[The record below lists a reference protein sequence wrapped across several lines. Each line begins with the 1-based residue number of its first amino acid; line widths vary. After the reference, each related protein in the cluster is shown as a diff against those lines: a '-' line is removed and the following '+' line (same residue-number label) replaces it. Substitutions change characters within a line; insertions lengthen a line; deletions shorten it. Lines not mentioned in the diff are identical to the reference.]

1 MRTLLRICPQITG
14 MFKIAVLGFGL
25 LILSQF
31 TVYSTNNSGVKSNNY
46 FSERPYLEAALYK
59 SINPRPLNR
68 ETSLHDLKIVVPDDP
83 LWQKLGQQVADVIKS
98 RWGIQ
103 TNISI
108 PDPKSFSTGWSGNT
122 IVLGNLGNNTQMAR
136 LYGLRMSYAD
146 AIYPGKGGYQLL
158 TLIDPFGRGGNTVSI
173 GASEIS
179 GARAGIDELISV
191 LKKAKSPDIPWLF
204 KARLSE
210 EASKYFSRNFD
221 LQKARQLAGKLKPVK
236 DNETVAT
243 ALIEVMSQIKLYG
256 EYYQLTAN
264 PEFGKIFSVLL
275 KEYTMFVNQYP
286 EAAKNQL
293 ESRRNMWIQGE
304 KLFQLWNVL
313 EADPLFSQLDRSQ
326 ILSALYL
333 TCEANAND
341 GYLVRAPE
349 TGPRWNHEIFPAVS
363 LSGSCY
369 YFEKYYKMPE
379 ILKWKKLGDQ
389 IFKGNTSYISL
400 DEGSDYLVHVPM
412 VNIDYAMASGD
423 LKYIRQSL
431 RPSADLHAIMID
443 NLGTMSGGGDTYP
456 FGMSSAY
463 SWGHS
468 QVMNAASWY
477 FNDPV
482 YNFLLE
488 RTRTGPFP
496 GQKMPDLN
504 YPVHR
509 YMVTQNKNEITSSNY
524 PKVQAQKIE
533 TGVYNDL
540 KAKEKLEVEL
550 ENTFHKLTFRSG
562 FGLDDN
568 YLILDGFSS
577 GRHGHQDG
585 NTILNYSA
593 NGRLFLNDRDYIQ
606 NTPEYHSGLVIIKN
620 GEQHKKPPLVNLE
633 WIGDLDGTP
642 VSRSQ
647 VPNYNGTDWT
657 RTIISPEGKF
667 YIIYDDLKIREDG
680 DFIVKNLWQSLGTP
694 QIQKN
699 TFKVDQKGASM
710 LIQSLTNAKLRLKNI
725 YGHFIKYW
733 QTVYPYKYA
742 DKETVLTEVIDEK
755 RYAIGDTTGFIN
767 ILSSYKA
774 ENNAVQSTLLNEN
787 TIEIKDGD
795 KIWLAT
801 KGSLNAD
808 LFSSNGRFHLLGNKE
823 LIIASV
829 SKVKIGQQNL
839 KFPFPVFFKLNT
851 ASGEWKTFDLLKD
864 KISYNELGNPVRKGA
879 IDSGTVQWN
888 NSIRQ
893 RLEQAIRI
901 NSNYEVIDHSETKP
915 SSINGWKEVYKMN
928 ETITSSAST
937 DLNNDGKDELL
948 LAGISGTIKA
958 VDLKGNNLWTFEA
971 KGRVNEVSVQSTGT
985 RRLIFIATENWYIQV
1000 LDTEGKEQWNYKF
1013 PDDAAHKEFKGNLI
1027 GITNIRLAYP
1037 NGKDQEPSIM
1047 VGTQFRYVYELDL
1060 SGKLKNA
1067 TLLYFYGLEDM
1078 EYADLDADGKEEGMF
1093 GLEYYYYTLLK
1104 DKKLLTGKTGGPGWK
1119 VVDVLNKDDKNKTP
1133 AILLGSKQNEVR
1145 MIQFQNKMQEL
1156 WIKNVGGEVNDI
1168 RNGDFN
1174 NDGQPE
1180 ILVATEGFQLYVL
1193 NQDGST
1199 VFRKTLGDR
1208 VLKVDGMQQ
1217 NGKAFYLAA
1226 TAHGRLFKVSAQG
1239 TPEQLVQF
1247 PAEIGNILTT
1257 NNGAWIVLENGDLY
1271 RMDQ

>member
-1 MRTLLRICPQITG
+1 
-14 MFKIAVLGFGL
+14 
-25 LILSQF
+25 
-31 TVYSTNNSGVKSNNY
+31 
-46 FSERPYLEAALYK
+46 LEAALYK

-83 LWQKLGQQVADVIKS
+83 LWQKLGQQVADVIKT
-98 RWGIQ
+98 RWGII
-103 TNISI
+103 TTMSI
-108 PDPKSFSTGWSGNT
+108 PDPKRFSAGWSGNT
-122 IVLGNLGNNTQMAR
+122 IILGNLGNNTQMAR

-158 TLIDPFGRGGNTVSI
+158 TLIDPFGRGGNTVVI

-179 GARAGIDELISV
+179 GARAGVDELITV
-191 LKKAKSPDIPWLF
+191 LKKAKSPDIPRLF

-496 GQKMPDLN
+496 GQKMRDLN

-524 PKVQAQKIE
+524 PKVQAQQIE

-540 KAKEKLEVEL
+540 KAKEKLEVEQ

-667 YIIYDDLKIREDG
+667 YIIYDDLKIRENG
-680 DFIVKNLWQSLGTP
+680 DFIVKKLWQSLGTP

-699 TFKVDQKGASM
+699 
-710 LIQSLTNAKLRLKNI
+710 
-725 YGHFIKYW
+725 
-733 QTVYPYKYA
+733 
-742 DKETVLTEVIDEK
+742 
-755 RYAIGDTTGFIN
+755 
-767 ILSSYKA
+767 
-774 ENNAVQSTLLNEN
+774 
-787 TIEIKDGD
+787 
-795 KIWLAT
+795 
-801 KGSLNAD
+801 
-808 LFSSNGRFHLLGNKE
+808 
-823 LIIASV
+823 
-829 SKVKIGQQNL
+829 
-839 KFPFPVFFKLNT
+839 
-851 ASGEWKTFDLLKD
+851 
-864 KISYNELGNPVRKGA
+864 
-879 IDSGTVQWN
+879 
-888 NSIRQ
+888 
-893 RLEQAIRI
+893 
-901 NSNYEVIDHSETKP
+901 
-915 SSINGWKEVYKMN
+915 
-928 ETITSSAST
+928 
-937 DLNNDGKDELL
+937 
-948 LAGISGTIKA
+948 
-958 VDLKGNNLWTFEA
+958 
-971 KGRVNEVSVQSTGT
+971 
-985 RRLIFIATENWYIQV
+985 
-1000 LDTEGKEQWNYKF
+1000 
-1013 PDDAAHKEFKGNLI
+1013 
-1027 GITNIRLAYP
+1027 
-1037 NGKDQEPSIM
+1037 
-1047 VGTQFRYVYELDL
+1047 
-1060 SGKLKNA
+1060 
-1067 TLLYFYGLEDM
+1067 
-1078 EYADLDADGKEEGMF
+1078 
-1093 GLEYYYYTLLK
+1093 
-1104 DKKLLTGKTGGPGWK
+1104 
-1119 VVDVLNKDDKNKTP
+1119 
-1133 AILLGSKQNEVR
+1133 
-1145 MIQFQNKMQEL
+1145 
-1156 WIKNVGGEVNDI
+1156 
-1168 RNGDFN
+1168 
-1174 NDGQPE
+1174 
-1180 ILVATEGFQLYVL
+1180 
-1193 NQDGST
+1193 
-1199 VFRKTLGDR
+1199 
-1208 VLKVDGMQQ
+1208 
-1217 NGKAFYLAA
+1217 
-1226 TAHGRLFKVSAQG
+1226 
-1239 TPEQLVQF
+1239 
-1247 PAEIGNILTT
+1247 
-1257 NNGAWIVLENGDLY
+1257 
-1271 RMDQ
+1271 